1 MAIRRFSG
9 RTSRPPHSLRV
20 QDIAFMRSPC
30 DDRSIQPPIRRL
42 NALPAIAALLFSVLL
57 LIAGNSL
64 VGVTT
69 PLRARIEGFPDLT
82 VGLLGSVYFA
92 GMLAGTLAAPA
103 IIRRGGHIR
112 AYAAFVA
119 LAVACVVLMPVM
131 PRPWAWMIYRALI
144 GFVFA
149 GLYAVIESWINAKAT
164 NANRGGL
171 YALYQIAN
179 FTASAGG
186 QMALRPLGPEGFSAF
201 AVAGALLAL
210 AIVPMAMTSV
220 DPPAQPRG
228 VRPRLMWL
236 IRLAPLSCLAVL
248 AAGAANGASFALGP
262 IFAVE
267 IGMRPESVP
276 LFTSAIVLGSA
287 IGVFP
292 VGAVS
297 DRVDRRL
304 VMAAALIAGAA
315 CEAAL
320 SRLTA
325 PGAGL
330 IALGFLVGL
339 TTYPLYTLAVS
350 LANDR
355 ASPHDMIFISVGLLF
370 IYCVAAIAAPALASV
385 LMRDFGPRAL
395 FLQNAYV
402 HMAIAAIALWRL
414 VAYPGTARKRALSEP
429 RPKANP

>member
-1 MAIRRFSG
+1 MAEPNPVG
-9 RTSRPPHSLRV
+9 RVSAFPSL
-20 QDIAFMRSPC
+20 
-30 DDRSIQPPIRRL
+30 
-42 NALPAIAALLFSVLL
+42 AALLFSVLL
-57 LIAGNSL
+57 LIGGNSL

-119 LAVACVVLMPVM
+119 LAVVSVILMPVM
-131 PRPWAWMIYRALI
+131 LSPWAWLICRALI

-164 NANRGGL
+164 NSNRGAL

-179 FTASAGG
+179 FGASASG
-186 QMALRPLGPEGFSAF
+186 QMALKPLGPDGFASF

-220 DPPAQPRG
+220 DPPARPRS
-228 VRPRLMWL
+228 VRPRLIWL
-236 IRLAPLSCLAVL
+236 ARVAPISCFAAL
-248 AAGAANGASFALGP
+248 AAGAANGALFALGP
-262 IFAVE
+262 VFAVE
-267 IGMRPESVP
+267 IGMTAKSVP
-276 LFTSAIVLGSA
+276 LFTSSIVLGSA
-287 IGVFP
+287 LGVFP
-292 VGAVS
+292 IGFIS
-297 DRVDRRL
+297 DRVDRRM
-304 VMAAALIAGAA
+304 VMAAVMIAGAA
-315 CEAAL
+315 CEVAL
-320 SRLTA
+320 SRVTA
-325 PGAGL
+325 PGAWL

-339 TTYPLYTLAVS
+339 TTYSLYTLAVS

-355 ASPHDMIFISVGLLF
+355 GSPHDLVFISVGLLF
-370 IYCVAAIAAPALASV
+370 IYSVAAIATPAIASI
-385 LMRDFGPRAL
+385 LMKDFGPRML

-402 HMAIAAIALWRL
+402 HIGIAALALWRI
-414 VAYPGTARKRALSEP
+414 VVEPWRGHARRAT
-429 RPKANP
+429 